1 MKPSFRPLQA
11 LHSLVLLF
19 GATQAQL
26 KLKDIKM
33 IRITLLCSGDILNLQ
48 FNAEYTY

>member
-1 MKPSFRPLQA
+1 MKPSFLPLQA

-33 IRITLLCSGDILNLQ
+33 IRITLQCPDDSQ

>member
-11 LHSLVLLF
+11 LHSLVMLF
-19 GATQAQL
+19 GATQPQL
-26 KLKDIKM
+26 KLKDIQM
-33 IRITLLCSGDILNLQ
+33 IRITFRSGDILNLQ